1 MVNFLTKEFIWEQR
15 QGLIYFILI
24 ILSILL
30 IFAVA
35 YYTIN
40 SYLELK
46 LLKEKQQVVA
56 KQNQKLKDKIA
67 QIEKIEEQ
75 NANIKEKIETKQQQL
90 KEMTEAKEVWEELSL
105 LASPDIQLQS
115 FEFSEQNFNISG
127 ITKDMQYLNLLNRQ
141 LEETSLLQKFYL
153 DEINKRKKFV
163 IFRIEGQLQK
173 GE

>member
-1 MVNFLTKEFIWEQR
+1 
-15 QGLIYFILI
+15 
-24 ILSILL
+24 
-30 IFAVA
+30 
-35 YYTIN
+35 
-40 SYLELK
+40 
-46 LLKEKQQVVA
+46 
-56 KQNQKLKDKIA
+56 
-67 QIEKIEEQ
+67 
-75 NANIKEKIETKQQQL
+75 
-90 KEMTEAKEVWEELSL
+90 MTEAKEVWEELSL